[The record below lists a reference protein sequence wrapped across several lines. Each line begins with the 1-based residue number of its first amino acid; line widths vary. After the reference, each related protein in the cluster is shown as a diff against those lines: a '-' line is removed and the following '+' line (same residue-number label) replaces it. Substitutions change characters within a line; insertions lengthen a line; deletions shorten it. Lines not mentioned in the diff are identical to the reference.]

1 MAARLRRM
9 GYRDAMAAPE
19 YCIAGLGEDG
29 FYTKTISVYAGE
41 RHQKV
46 RRRPL
51 SQAIKSLARLVSK

>member
-1 MAARLRRM
+1 M